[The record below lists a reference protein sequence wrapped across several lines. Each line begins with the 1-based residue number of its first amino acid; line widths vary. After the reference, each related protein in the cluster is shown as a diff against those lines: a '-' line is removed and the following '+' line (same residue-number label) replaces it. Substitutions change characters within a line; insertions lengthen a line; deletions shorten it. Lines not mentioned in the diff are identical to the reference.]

1 VDELLTTCKL
11 YAATVMYFCYGKDN
25 HV

>member
-1 VDELLTTCKL
+1 VDELLTTCNL
-11 YAATVMYFCYGKDN
+11 YAATAMYFCYGKDT